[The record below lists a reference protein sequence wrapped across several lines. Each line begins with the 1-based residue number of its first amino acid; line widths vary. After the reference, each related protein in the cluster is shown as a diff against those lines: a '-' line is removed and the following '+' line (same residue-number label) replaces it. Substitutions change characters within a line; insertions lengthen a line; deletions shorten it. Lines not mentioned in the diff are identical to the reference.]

1 MCSPPEVAPKMFL
14 PAAPPE
20 APPAITV
27 EQQADLD
34 CVSVGLAA
42 GGGVRGRSP
51 WDTRLVRFY
60 LGRLAVSDRMRDW
73 RAMVVVLP
81 DTLTYGEFMRRMDEC
96 SIRIPR
102 P

>member
-1 MCSPPEVAPKMFL
+1 MFL
-14 PAAPPE
+14 PATLPE
-20 APPAITV
+20 PPPAITA

-60 LGRLAVSDRMRDW
+60 LGRLTLSDRDRDW
-73 RAMVVVLP
+73 RARVVVLP
-81 DTLTYGEFMRRMDEC
+81 DTLTYGEFMRRFDAC
-96 SIRIPR
+96 AARLPPPR
-102 P
+102 GR